1 MYDVK
6 FYKGDY
12 LARQRAA
19 NEEGCVAYVEHHFN
33 STASEAANY
42 AVVITGSNASQ
53 TSKNWGRWYARAV
66 SQDFDVKIGGDNG
79 ILVGGYGGRG
89 DYNLRFTNMPAILL
103 EPLFV
108 SHPQSAELVRSD
120 SGQQR
125 LAMILCDSIKRF
137 FPDGGRIG
145 FSVGHKYKTSRPNDR
160 GASVVGGGYEADY
173 AELVLTKAQALLKQV
188 DRPQER
194 RELTVMQGTE
204 VLWQRAIDEDATV
217 RWDAERGILRID
229 DDAGT

>member
-1 MYDVK
+1 MYEVK

-12 LARQRAA
+12 LERQQAA
-19 NEEGCVAYVEHHFN
+19 NEDGCVAYVEHHFN
-33 STASEAANY
+33 STGSESANY

-66 SQDFDVKIGGDNG
+66 SQDFGVRIGGDNG

-108 SHPQSAELVRSD
+108 SNPQSAELVRSD
-120 SGQQR
+120 AGQQR
-125 LAMILCDSIKRF
+125 LAMILCDSVKRF
-137 FPDGGRIG
+137 FPNGGRIG
-145 FSVGHKYKTSRPNDR
+145 FSVGHKYKSSRPNDR
-160 GASVVGGGYEADY
+160 GASVAGGGYEADY
-173 AELVLTKAQALLKQV
+173 AERVLTKTQAMLEEVAQLQ
-188 DRPQER
+188 QT
-194 RELTVMQGTE
+194 REISVMQGSE
-204 VLWQRAIDEDATV
+204 VLWKHAIDEDATV

-229 DDAGT
+229 DDAGS